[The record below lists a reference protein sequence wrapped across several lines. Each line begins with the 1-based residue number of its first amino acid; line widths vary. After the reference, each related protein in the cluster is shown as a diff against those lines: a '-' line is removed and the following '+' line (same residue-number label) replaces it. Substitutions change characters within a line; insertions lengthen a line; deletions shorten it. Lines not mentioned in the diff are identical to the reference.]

1 MPLQNKLR
9 VCPAVLMWGKPPSSD
24 SGAEVGVQAPD
35 GHGIG
40 DAGER
45 GQSEG
50 AGTGLRCGRGLGRVR
65 PGRLV
70 EQGDQHL
77 HQGLGRG
84 SRREGAGG
92 SRTAREG
99 GIKTVRRGAVCPSSA
114 RRAVLKAGTS
124 ESTGRRAKAV
134 RRGTVRP
141 SSARRAVLKAGAS
154 ESAGRRA
161 EAVRRDSICPSSA
174 RGAALEAGASESAG
188 KRAEAVWRGS
198 VCPSPARGAV
208 LKV

>member
-9 VCPAVLMWGKPPSSD
+9 VCPNVFDVEVPPSSD
-24 SGAEVGVQAPD
+24 PGAEVGVQAPD

-45 GQSEG
+45 GQSES
-50 AGTGLRCGRGLGRVR
+50 AGTGLRRGRGLGRVR

-70 EQGDQHL
+70 EQGEQHL

-84 SRREGAGG
+84 SRRGGAGG

-99 GIKTVRRGAVCPSSA
+99 GIKTVRRGAVCPSSG
-114 RRAVLKAGTS
+114 RRAALEAGVS

-134 RRGTVRP
+134 CRGTV
-141 SSARRAVLKAGAS
+141 
-154 ESAGRRA
+154 
-161 EAVRRDSICPSSA
+161 CPSSA
-174 RGAALEAGASESAG
+174 RGAALEVGASESTG
-188 KRAEAVWRGS
+188 KRAEAV
-198 VCPSPARGAV
+198 
-208 LKV
+208 